1 MTEERKG
8 GGGKG
13 RSPPPAAKSYASPC
27 MHEICAKAEVKEHQD
42 VFPGPKETLGLIFL
56 FTAIGSKLHL
66 TYGS

>member
-42 VFPGPKETLGLIFL
+42 VSSGQRRRSALSFCSPR
-56 FTAIGSKLHL
+56 
-66 TYGS
+66 